1 MEAIEKIRE
10 ILEQTNLPVAYE
22 SFTKDETPPL
32 PFICYTNP
40 EDNNFAADGTVYHS
54 SKVIHV
60 ELYTEKRD
68 LEIEKAVEA
77 VLSAFFYEK
86 TAIYLNDE
94 KCYEILYELEV

>member
-1 MEAIEKIRE
+1 MTIEQFQE
-10 ILEQTNLPVAYE
+10 ILKDCKLPIAYY
-22 SFTKDETPPL
+22 SFPEGEAPAL
-32 PFICYTNP
+32 PYICYLNP

-86 TAIYLNDE
+86 TAIYLDDE

>member
-1 MEAIEKIRE
+1 MTLSEMAELLKR
-10 ILEQTNLPVAYE
+10 TGLPVAYE
-22 SFTKDETPPL
+22 SFPEGEAPPL

-60 ELYTEKRD
+60 ELYTERRD

-86 TAIYLNDE
+86 TAIYLDDE

>member
-1 MEAIEKIRE
+1 MTLEECGELLETAEIPVTLGVFEEGEAPA
-10 ILEQTNLPVAYE
+10 LPY
-22 SFTKDETPPL
+22 
-32 PFICYTNP
+32 ICYFNP
-40 EDNNFAADGTVYHS
+40 EDNNFAADGKVYHS

-86 TAIYLNDE
+86 TATYLDDE

>member
-1 MEAIEKIRE
+1 MTLEEFGTLLEMMEIPVVFEAFKENE
-10 ILEQTNLPVAYE
+10 VPALPY
-22 SFTKDETPPL
+22 
-32 PFICYTNP
+32 ICYTNP

-54 SKVIHV
+54 SKVLHV

-86 TAIYLNDE
+86 TAIYLDDE

>member
-1 MEAIEKIRE
+1 MTLSEVTELLKK
-10 ILEQTNLPVAYE
+10 TGLPVAYE
-22 SFTKDETPPL
+22 SFPENEAPSL
-32 PFICYTNP
+32 PFICYINP
-40 EDNNFAADGTVYHS
+40 EDNNFAADGKVYHS

-86 TAIYLNDE
+86 TAIYLDDE

>member
-1 MEAIEKIRE
+1 MTLLGIIESLKRIG
-10 ILEQTNLPVAYE
+10 IPVAYE
-22 SFTKDETPPL
+22 SFPENEAPPL
-32 PFICYTNP
+32 PFICYINP
-40 EDNNFAADGTVYHS
+40 EDNNFAADGTVYYS

-86 TAIYLNDE
+86 TAIYLDDE